1 MSEESWLISHVKDKA
16 ELFIDGNMKHQDQR
30 KFHSTVLTISRS
42 SWGRKR
48 KFSNLDAGD
57 VKIKMFWH
65 RSSSSRAVSYWSP
78 HTSTYTKVRILVQH
92 LRSKYFENIW
102 PSTQWESSMSLCV
115 DTDVFPRCF
124 AVEDTSDWLKIWPML
139 QKWKATWGGGVG

>member
-1 MSEESWLISHVKDKA
+1 MSEESWLISHVKDKT
-16 ELFIDGNMKHQDQR
+16 ELCIGGNMKHQDQR

-48 KFSNLDAGD
+48 KFSNLDPGD

-92 LRSKYFENIW
+92 CLRNKYFKKNW
-102 PSTQWESSMSLCV
+102 LSTRGKAVCLCV
-115 DTDVFPRCF
+115 LTRMYFP
-124 AVEDTSDWLKIWPML
+124 AVLLWQTLPIGWFNISARLLVAKHHHMP
-139 QKWKATWGGGVG
+139 